1 MVIVTL
7 DPGTITKSTEKN
19 MLTFTFVSPAA
30 IGFINGT
37 NILVTLPYGTDLTN
51 LVAHFTLSD
60 KATAQVGGVAQ
71 ISGVTTTNFSTPVF
85 YTIIAEDATV
95 KTYTVLVSLA
105 KNSAKELT
113 TYLFTNP
120 VASGVFNGNTISLQ
134 VPFGTD
140 ITKLVANFTASS
152 GAQVKVKGV
161 NQVSGTTPNDFTA
174 PVTYTVYAEDGTSQD
189 YMVVVYVL
197 AVPKSSEKDILTF
210 GLTNPYTIG
219 VITGTNIAIKVPFGT
234 DVTSLTA
241 FFTLSSSAI
250 AYIGNVGQITGVS
263 INNFATPVSYI
274 VTAEDGT
281 TKTYIVTV
289 TIDKNPLGMDEVS
302 ASNVAV
308 YPNPNTGA
316 FFIEAAS
323 GELEVTILD
332 LHGREVYRYANNAFS
347 GDKMMIDLHEL
358 PASSYMIRITTNGES
373 TQRKLALI
381 K

>member
-1 MVIVTL
+1 
-7 DPGTITKSTEKN
+7 
-19 MLTFTFVSPAA
+19 
-30 IGFINGT
+30 
-37 NILVTLPYGTDLTN
+37 
-51 LVAHFTLSD
+51 
-60 KATAQVGGVAQ
+60 
-71 ISGVTTTNFSTPVF
+71 VF

-140 ITKLVANFTASS
+140 VTKLVANFTASS

-241 FFTLSSSAI
+241 FFTLSPSAI

-289 TIDKNPLGMDEVS
+289 TIDKNPLGIENVS
-302 ASNVAV
+302 SSSVSV
-308 YPNPNTGA
+308 YPNPNTGS
-316 FFIEAAS
+316 FFVEAAS

-332 LHGREVYRYANNAFS
+332 LQGREVYRYANNAFS
-347 GDKMMIDLHEL
+347 GEKMAIDLKGL
-358 PASSYMIRITTNGES
+358 TSSSYVIRITTNGES
-373 TQRKLALI
+373 TQQKLALI

>member
-1 MVIVTL
+1 
-7 DPGTITKSTEKN
+7 

-30 IGFINGT
+30 TGFINGT

-140 ITKLVANFTASS
+140 VTKLVANFTASS

-174 PVTYTVYAEDGTSQD
+174 PVTYTVYAED
-189 YMVVVYVL
+189 
-197 AVPKSSEKDILTF
+197 I
-210 GLTNPYTIG
+210 
-219 VITGTNIAIKVPFGT
+219 
-234 DVTSLTA
+234 TSLTA
-241 FFTLSSSAI
+241 FFTLSPSAI
-250 AYIGNVGQITGVS
+250 AFIGNVGQITGVS

-316 FFIEAAS
+316 FFVEAAS

-347 GDKMMIDLHEL
+347 GDKMAIDLHEL
-358 PASSYMIRITTNGES
+358 PSSSYVIRITNNGES